1 MEMILIKIGS
11 PEWDY
16 MWNWIAEHP
25 LNKDNEQPTVC
36 LNNDE
41 AWQYMGSY
49 IQKDKAIHEFR
60 HRNHPLTNRV
70 EKLSV
75 NASEALTDDQIEKR
89 IKKQN

>member
-1 MEMILIKIGS
+1 
-11 PEWDY
+11 
-16 MWNWIAEHP
+16 
-25 LNKDNEQPTVC
+25 
-36 LNNDE
+36 
-41 AWQYMGSY
+41 MGSY